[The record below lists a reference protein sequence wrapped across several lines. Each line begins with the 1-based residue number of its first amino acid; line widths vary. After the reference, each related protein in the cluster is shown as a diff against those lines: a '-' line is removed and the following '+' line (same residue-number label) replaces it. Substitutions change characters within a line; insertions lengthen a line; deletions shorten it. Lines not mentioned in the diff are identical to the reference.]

1 MFGFIKYFS
10 WEGLL
15 ALSFFF
21 YVPTMLR
28 LLKIKYFNTTRKFS
42 RFSMRFLLG
51 LGIATGLLS
60 ILIAP
65 NIFFQIIQI
74 LLGLG
79 LYMGIA
85 IARIKDPDAW
95 KECET
100 CTYTRSNLCFGF
112 RQFYFP
118 EESEKI
124 NLFTDEL
131 VVETGT
137 D

>member
-1 MFGFIKYFS
+1 
-10 WEGLL
+10 
-15 ALSFFF
+15 
-21 YVPTMLR
+21 MLR
-28 LLKIKYFNTTRKFS
+28 LLKIKYLKTAKKFT

-51 LGIATGLLS
+51 LGIATGILS

-85 IARIKDPDAW
+85 IARIKDPNAW

-100 CTYTRSNLCFGF
+100 CTYTRSSTCFGF

-118 EESEKI
+118 EDSEVILPISKETIIESGS
-124 NLFTDEL
+124 D
-131 VVETGT
+131 
-137 D
+137 